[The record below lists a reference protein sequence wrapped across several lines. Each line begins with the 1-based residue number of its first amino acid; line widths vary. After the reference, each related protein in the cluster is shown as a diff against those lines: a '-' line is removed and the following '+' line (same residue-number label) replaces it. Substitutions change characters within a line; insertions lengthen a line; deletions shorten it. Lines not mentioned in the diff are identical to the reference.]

1 MIKNNKNYIKI
12 LNSYTY
18 KAQNIILKLSS
29 LLKTGVHLGT
39 TLKKHCYSLNKIEN
53 FIYEKC
59 LVIGRQCNGVN
70 IKKFFKLLNLSAST
84 EAIQPNVGLAGL
96 ALVTLIGVGYFGY
109 TYFFPTKK
117 IVEEV
122 INTLLEKAEEVLL
135 PTVDVLVK
143 PVIDT
148 ILKPQLIETIGAY
161 NYYNHLWEVS
171 AIPFAILL
179 INVYK
184 FNTYKT
190 ISNYTSQVHGNK
202 YKIQIFNLKNF
213 LLNSE
218 LEKISKMLYEAP
230 DFLKYCYFI
239 NDARLKYWSVIT
251 NNKFKINNLRLEEP
265 VHILQCIDYVGD
277 FFRISNIDAY
287 ARAASIIQLKKSPS
301 LELVSAC
308 AYIISFSN
316 KVF

>member
-1 MIKNNKNYIKI
+1 MIQNSKNYIKI
-12 LNSYTY
+12 LNSYNNQY
-18 KAQNIILKLSS
+18 FKKSK
-29 LLKTGVHLGT
+29 LKTIKLNKNKKQNPGCNLE
-39 TLKKHCYSLNKIEN
+39 LKKHCYSLNKIEN

-70 IKKFFKLLNLSAST
+70 IKKFFQLLNLSAST

-96 ALVTLIGVGYFGY
+96 ALVTLIGIGYFGY

-190 ISNYTSQVHGNK
+190 ITNYTSQVHGNK

-239 NDARLKYWSVIT
+239 NDARLKYWSIIT
-251 NNKFKINNLRLEEP
+251 NGKFKINPLRLEEP
-265 VHILQCIDYVGD
+265 IYMLQCIDYVGD
-277 FFRISNIDAY
+277 FFV
-287 ARAASIIQLKKSPS
+287 SII
-301 LELVSAC
+301 
-308 AYIISFSN
+308 
-316 KVF
+316 